1 MAEIPDDAVVSA
13 HYRIT
18 PHLAYRE
25 EIYQFPTPFRV
36 VLYGPDIS
44 IEGSRLEDRAE
55 RVEYVMIP
63 NAQDAQ
69 LQADWA
75 AIAPAFDLVDS
86 NNYWLLYERDPAVP
100 LPPLAGTPPG

>member
-1 MAEIPDDAVVSA
+1 MVQALSEES
-13 HYRIT
+13 RIT

-36 VLYGPDIS
+36 VLYGPDTS
-44 IEGSRLEDRAE
+44 IEGSRLEERSD

-63 NAQDAQ
+63 TAQDPQ

-75 AIAPAFDLVDS
+75 SIAPAFDLVDS
-86 NNYWLLYERDPAVP
+86 NEYWLLYQRDPDVE
-100 LPPLAGTPPG
+100 LPPPS